1 MLDID
6 KQVLLSALRA
16 VEKLHFQNVA
26 LETLLEFYK
35 IPNWKAQRDKL
46 AADKK
51 IQPEL
56 RAGFH
61 ALYARASARN
71 LIYRWLRR
79 SYCHS
84 TQRQTQLD

>member
-1 MLDID
+1 LISTS
-6 KQVLLSALRA
+6 KFSYPPYEPL
-16 VEKLHFQNVA
+16 EKLHFQNVA
-26 LETLLEFYK
+26 LETLFGVYK

-61 ALYARASARN
+61 ALYAELQHEPDLSVVEAFLLSLPTAGKPN
-71 LIYRWLRR
+71 
-79 SYCHS
+79 
-84 TQRQTQLD
+84 

>member
-1 MLDID
+1 MLDIE

-16 VEKLHFQNVA
+16 VEKLHFQKVA

-46 AADKK
+46 AADKTF
-51 IQPEL
+51 QPEL

-61 ALYARASARN
+61 ALYGELEHEPDLSVVEAFLLSLPTTGKPN
-71 LIYRWLRR
+71 
-79 SYCHS
+79 
-84 TQRQTQLD
+84 

>member
-6 KQVLLSALRA
+6 KQALLSALRG

-35 IPNWKAQRDKL
+35 IPNWKAQASKL
-46 AADKK
+46 AADKA
-51 IQPEL
+51 IQPEV

-61 ALYARASARN
+61 ALYAELEREPDLSVVEAFLLSLPTAGKPN
-71 LIYRWLRR
+71 
-79 SYCHS
+79 
-84 TQRQTQLD
+84 